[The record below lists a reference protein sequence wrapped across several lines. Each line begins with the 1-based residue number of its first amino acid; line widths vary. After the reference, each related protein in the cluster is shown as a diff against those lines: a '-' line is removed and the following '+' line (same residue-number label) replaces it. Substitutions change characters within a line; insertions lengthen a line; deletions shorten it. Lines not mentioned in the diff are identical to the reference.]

1 MKKYSFIFLLFFALS
16 LQAQQKIT
24 GKVVDKNNDPIPSA
38 NIYWQNTKL
47 GTTSNFEGDFTLEK
61 TTETNAL
68 IVSYL
73 GFKTQ
78 KVTVTSNET
87 LKIVLQEELSLDEVT
102 LSKVKKSTTRSLYTA
117 TNTEVMGQKELLK
130 AACCNIS
137 ESFSTNPSI
146 DVNFADAVTG
156 NRQIKMLGLTS
167 PYILMAEENI
177 PAVRGASQA
186 YGLSFIPGT
195 WVESIQVTKGAGS
208 VINGYESISGQINYE
223 LLKPATD
230 IPFFTNL
237 YAGADGRY
245 ELNAHFNNQY
255 SEKLSSTL
263 FAHGST
269 RNAKNDMNND
279 GFLDNPLGK
288 QINLLNRWQ
297 YNDVENGIVSFLN
310 LRYMKDDKQGGQMTF
325 NPSTDPLGNVNWGS
339 NVDTERMEVS
349 NKTGY
354 VFKDMPYQSIG
365 FQNAIQYHN
374 QQSYF
379 GQRQYTISQKSYYSN
394 LLFSSIINNTKNKFT
409 TGLSLATDSYEEEI
423 GKSVLTDFSRK
434 DTSVGAFFE
443 YTFDNNNNFSLVA
456 GLRAD
461 SHNRVGN
468 FITPRLHGCYNP
480 WEGGAFKFSAGR
492 GKRLANVFA
501 ENQHLFASSRSF
513 ILPTT
518 QASNGFYGLEAE
530 TAWNYGVSY
539 LQTFRLF
546 NKDFDVALDYYRTD
560 FTDKAVVDLDVS
572 PQQVVFHNLNGE
584 SFASSLQLELNV
596 ELKKH
601 LNLKTAYKYY
611 DVQTDY
617 IVGRLAQPL
626 LSKSRFFANLAFETH
641 ILEKGQQWK
650 FDATYNWLGKQRFPF
665 TASNPIMAQKPNYA
679 PAFATVNAQ
688 VTRTFSSV
696 FEVYLGV
703 ENLTNY
709 QQDNAIVSPD
719 QPFGATFDSSMI
731 YGPVFGAMYYAGLR
745 FNIK

>member
-1 MKKYSFIFLLFFALS
+1 MLLFVAFT
-16 LQAQQKIT
+16 LQAQQKIS
-24 GKVVDKNNDPIPSA
+24 GKIVDKNNDPIPSA

-47 GTTSNFEGDFTLEK
+47 GTTSNFEGNFTLEK

-73 GFKTQ
+73 GFRTQ
-78 KVTVTSNET
+78 KVTVDSGKYLTIT
-87 LKIVLQEELSLDEVT
+87 LQEDVSLEQVDVV
-102 LSKVKKSTTRSLYTA
+102 KVKKSTTRSLYTA
-117 TNTEVMGQKELLK
+117 TNTEIMGQKELLK

-186 YGLSFIPGT
+186 FGLSFIPGT

-230 IPFFTNL
+230 VPFFANV

-245 ELNAHFNNQY
+245 ELNTHFNNRY
-255 SEKLSSTL
+255 SDKLSSSL

-279 GFLDNPLGK
+279 GFLDNPTGQ

-310 LRYMKDDKQGGQMTF
+310 LRYMKDNKQAGQLGF
-325 NPSTDPLGNVNWGS
+325 NPNEHALGNSVWGS
-339 NVDTERMEVS
+339 NIDTERIEAS
-349 NKTGY
+349 NKIGY
-354 VFKDMPYQSIG
+354 IFPDMPYQSIG
-365 FQNAIQYHN
+365 FQNAIQYHK

-379 GQRQYTISQKSYYSN
+379 GQRQYNIAQKSYYSN
-394 LLFSSIINNTKNKFT
+394 FLFNSIINNTKNKFT
-409 TGLSLATDSYEEEI
+409 TGLSLATDIYTEEMGI
-423 GKSVLTDFSRK
+423 GSLTDFSRK
-434 DTSVGAFFE
+434 DTSIGAFFE
-443 YTFDNNNNFSLVA
+443 YTYNNNKNFSLVL
-456 GLRAD
+456 GLRGD
-461 SHNRVGN
+461 SHNRIGN

-480 WEGGAFKFSAGR
+480 WESGAIKFSAGR
-492 GKRLANVFA
+492 GKRLANIFA
-501 ENQHLFASSRSF
+501 ENQNLFASSRTF
-513 ILPTT
+513 VLPT
-518 QASNGFYGLEAE
+518 ANANNGFYGLEAE
-530 TAWNYGVSY
+530 TAWNYGASF
-539 LQTFRLF
+539 LQSFKLF
-546 NKDFDVALDYYRTD
+546 NKNIDFAIDYYRTD

-572 PQQVVFHNLNGE
+572 PQQVVFHNLNGT
-584 SFASSLQLELNV
+584 SFASSLQLEMNI

-617 IVGRLAQPL
+617 LSGRLSQPL
-626 LSKSRFFANLAFETH
+626 LSKNRFFANLAFETH

-665 TASNPIMAQKPNYA
+665 TVSNPVNAQKPNYA

-745 FNIK
+745 FKIK